1 LCFFKI
7 HKVSRS
13 LFIRNS
19 IEKNTNRPEEN
30 RQPAPHYSPGSPDTE
45 PFHRSCSSRFS
56 LSTFFWAA
64 RPAFYYME
72 FIFLFVIAPFILLI
86 ATSYWPLYRVL
97 RKKKNFPFA
106 EARSLLPC

>member
-1 LCFFKI
+1 LKRT
-7 HKVSRS
+7 HH
-13 LFIRNS
+13 
-19 IEKNTNRPEEN
+19 EEN
-30 RQPAPHYSPGSPDTE
+30 RQPAPHYSSGSPDTE

-72 FIFLFVIAPFILLI
+72 FISPFVIAPFILLI

-97 RKKKNFPFA
+97 CKKKNFPFA
-106 EARSLLPC
+106 DARSLLPSWITLLSLTAALLVSLP